1 MALIPKAFMLTT
13 SALHGA
19 DDTLLPPPHGEH
31 TAALIEGSKL
41 VILQGM
47 GHNMPKEIA
56 PDLLKN
62 MIEHMEAVKK

>member
-19 DDTLLPPPHGEH
+19 DDTLLSPTHGEH

-41 VILQGM
+41 VIFQGM
-47 GHNMPKEIA
+47 GHNMPEEIV